1 MTSENSQAVATV
13 LPSEPWRAGA
23 IARLA
28 AGETLEAGLE
38 VDLDPELR
46 YAGGLLAVTDRRLMA
61 LSPGQTE
68 WQEWP
73 YRPGLQLVHHDHAGV
88 GSLEL
93 HDETARLGVWR
104 YTIAHDP
111 AALRLVDAFGRQLE
125 SHLTGRPVERPEE
138 DVCPKCGAPL
148 DGEEE
153 CPVCA
158 REIHAPPST
167 RTLLRLGRFARPY
180 RWQLFWGFA
189 LTLVSTAAAMVPPY
203 LTMPLMDD
211 VLIPYQNGQPI
222 DIDVV
227 VLLLAGLFGA
237 ALVAW
242 GLGWARTWL
251 LALVSER
258 VAADLRTAAF
268 DHLLHLSLDYFGA
281 KRTGDLMARI
291 GSETDRI
298 SVFLSLHALDFAT
311 DVLMIA
317 MTAAILVSIN
327 GMVRYGG
334 TSVAA
339 VDASVSAKPSISCQR

>member
-111 AALRLVDAFGRQLE
+111 AALRLVDAFGRQL
-125 SHLTGRPVERPEE
+125 
-138 DVCPKCGAPL
+138 
-148 DGEEE
+148 
-153 CPVCA
+153 
-158 REIHAPPST
+158 
-167 RTLLRLGRFARPY
+167 
-180 RWQLFWGFA
+180 
-189 LTLVSTAAAMVPPY
+189 
-203 LTMPLMDD
+203 
-211 VLIPYQNGQPI
+211 
-222 DIDVV
+222 
-227 VLLLAGLFGA
+227 
-237 ALVAW
+237 
-242 GLGWARTWL
+242 
-251 LALVSER
+251 
-258 VAADLRTAAF
+258 
-268 DHLLHLSLDYFGA
+268 
-281 KRTGDLMARI
+281 
-291 GSETDRI
+291 
-298 SVFLSLHALDFAT
+298 
-311 DVLMIA
+311 
-317 MTAAILVSIN
+317 
-327 GMVRYGG
+327 
-334 TSVAA
+334 
-339 VDASVSAKPSISCQR
+339 